1 MPNIRQYSSW
11 GEDKERSL
19 SASIDAVPTAA
30 GGKAFL
36 ASELPAVM
44 DLFSDFA
51 GDVDDDGKQVLGL
64 DGMKNLLDSV
74 GERPS
79 EDDLAAL
86 FEAADADG
94 NGTVDLDEFL
104 HAADAFLGTHPA
116 RCCLVVGG
124 PGSGK
129 GVLCDRL
136 VAECN
141 VAHVSSGDM
150 LREEVAAGTPLGK
163 ECAAIM
169 ERGDLVP
176 SSTITTLL
184 RRHVLARFTCA
195 RFVNY
200 C

>member
-1 MPNIRQYSSW
+1 M
-11 GEDKERSL
+11 
-19 SASIDAVPTAA
+19 DAVPIAA

-116 RCCLVVGG
+116 RCCLVARRD
-124 PGSGK
+124 SAE
-129 GVLCDRL
+129 DFSRL
-136 VAECN
+136 NALLFTATGWIFIPANCF
-141 VAHVSSGDM
+141 
-150 LREEVAAGTPLGK
+150 
-163 ECAAIM
+163 AI
-169 ERGDLVP
+169 
-176 SSTITTLL
+176 S
-184 RRHVLARFTCA
+184 
-195 RFVNY
+195 
-200 C
+200 